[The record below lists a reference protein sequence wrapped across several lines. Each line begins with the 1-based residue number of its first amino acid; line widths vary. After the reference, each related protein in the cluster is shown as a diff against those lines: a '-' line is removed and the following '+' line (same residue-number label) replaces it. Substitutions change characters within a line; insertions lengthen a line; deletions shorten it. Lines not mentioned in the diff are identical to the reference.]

1 MRTGNSVLRGTKTG
15 LEFIFTQETFGD
27 AVTELTGRMEE
38 RPGFYRGSRATA
50 QFIDLV
56 PSGEALANFLESVRG
71 WGIELSGVY
80 GEEALAEL
88 ALFHG
93 LEYLGAPPKPAVANL
108 ERKRAARSLREVEL
122 TDRARSLDADFEGAR
137 NEIALRRARGEA
149 SVRRPDFAALNG
161 KARPAAAVPEAALEP
176 PSVPATLY
184 HRGTVRG
191 GQSLQQ
197 IGNIVIAGDVNPGA
211 ELVASGDILVFGALR
226 GTAHAGAQGDA
237 TARVFALELVPTQL
251 RIATF
256 IAAGETGRRAEKP
269 EVAFVKDDAIA
280 IALCSDGMF
289 RT

>member
-1 MRTGNSVLRGTKTG
+1 MLRGTKTG
-15 LEFIFTQETFGD
+15 LEFVFTEETFD
-27 AVTELTGRMEE
+27 EAVSELAGRMEE

-50 QFIDLV
+50 QFIDV
-56 PSGEALANFLESVRG
+56 IPSGETLATFLEAVRG
-71 WGIELSGVY
+71 WGIELSGIY
-80 GEEALAEL
+80 GDDSLAEL

-108 ERKRAARSLREVEL
+108 ERKRAARSRREVEL

-137 NEIALRRARGEA
+137 TEIALRRARGEA

-161 KARPAAAVPEAALEP
+161 KSRPAPVVPEAAAEAP
-176 PSVPATLY
+176 APPATLY

-197 IGNIVIAGDVNPGA
+197 IGNIVVAGHVNPGA

-226 GTAHAGAQGDA
+226 GTAHAGAQGDTA
-237 TARVFALELVPTQL
+237 ARVFALELVPTQL

-256 IAAGETGRRAEKP
+256 IAAGETGRKSDKP
-269 EVAFVKDDAIA
+269 EVAFVKDDGIA
-280 IALCSDGMF
+280 IALCSNGMF

>member
-1 MRTGNSVLRGTKTG
+1 MLRGTKTG
-15 LEFIFTQETFGD
+15 LEFVFTEETFGE
-27 AVTELTGRMEE
+27 AMSELAGRMEE

-50 QFIDLV
+50 QFIDV
-56 PSGEALANFLESVRG
+56 IPSGEALAAFLEAVRD
-71 WGIELSGVY
+71 WGIELNGIY
-80 GEEALAEL
+80 GDESLAEL

-108 ERKRAARSLREVEL
+108 ERKRAARNRREVDL

-161 KARPAAAVPEAALEP
+161 KSGPPAVVPEVVAEAPAAA
-176 PSVPATLY
+176 ATLY

-211 ELVASGDILVFGALR
+211 ELVASGDILVFGVLR
-226 GTAHAGAQGDA
+226 GTAHAGAQGDTA
-237 TARVFALELVPTQL
+237 ARVFALVLVPTQL

-256 IAAGETGRRAEKP
+256 IAAGETGRRSDKP
-269 EVAFVKDDAIA
+269 EVAFVKDEGIA
-280 IALCSDGMF
+280 IALCPNGMF